1 VARAIPY
8 GAAIKLGRVSF
19 PSDAPWL
26 QEWEHEHLQ
35 FPNGTHDDQVDTGAY
50 AVQIQ
55 NLIPVRTVKD
65 NHVPVT
71 AEEKLKAFEA
81 KRFGKKRTRGRHPIL
96 GRM

>member
-8 GAAIKLGRVSF
+8 GSAIKLGRVSF

-50 AVQIQ
+50 AVQVQ
-55 NLIPVRTVKD
+55 NLMPAKRPKD
-65 NHVPVT
+65 THVPT
-71 AEEKLKAFEA
+71 TMQEKVDDYAA
-81 KRFGKKRTRGRHPIL
+81 RRFGKKRKRGRHPML
-96 GRM
+96 GKM